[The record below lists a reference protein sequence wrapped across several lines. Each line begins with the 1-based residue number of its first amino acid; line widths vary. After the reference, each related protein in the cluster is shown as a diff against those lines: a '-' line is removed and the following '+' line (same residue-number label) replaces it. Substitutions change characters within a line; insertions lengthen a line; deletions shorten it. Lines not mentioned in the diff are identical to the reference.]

1 MVEKSVDAV
10 IYDVEAIVMIFK
22 TFGNSGIVNIS
33 RKEAMMSGQMTQPLS
48 DYQYL

>member
-10 IYDVEAIVMIFK
+10 IYDVEAIAMIFK
-22 TFGNSGIVNIS
+22 TFGNSGMVKTS
-33 RKEAMMSGQMTQPLS
+33 RKEAMMSLTQPLS